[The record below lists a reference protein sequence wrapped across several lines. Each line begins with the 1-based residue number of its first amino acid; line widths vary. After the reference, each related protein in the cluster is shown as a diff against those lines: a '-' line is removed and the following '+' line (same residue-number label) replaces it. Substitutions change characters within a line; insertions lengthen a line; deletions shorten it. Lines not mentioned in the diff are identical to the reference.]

1 MTKDFAMIAVLPH
14 MKIWLHHSSLGTASG
29 LSAHHT

>member
-1 MTKDFAMIAVLPH
+1 
-14 MKIWLHHSSLGTASG
+14 MKIWLPRSSLGTASG